1 LAALRKKVCILGA
14 FAVGKT
20 SLVSRF
26 VKGIYSE
33 KYLTTVGVKVD
44 QKSIKID
51 DTDLSLAVWDLAG
64 EDEFQKVKVSYLIG
78 ANGYLLV
85 ADGTRS
91 ETIETAKQLY
101 QRASDAIGD
110 VPFVLVINKTDLVS
124 AWDVDDR
131 TIDELTAR
139 GWRVILSSAKTGA
152 GVDDAFTFLA
162 RALVGEK

>member
-1 LAALRKKVCILGA
+1 M
-14 FAVGKT
+14 
-20 SLVSRF
+20 
-26 VKGIYSE
+26 
-33 KYLTTVGVKVD
+33 
-44 QKSIKID
+44 
-51 DTDLSLAVWDLAG
+51 
-64 EDEFQKVKVSYLIG
+64 
-78 ANGYLLV
+78 LV

-101 QRASDAIGD
+101 QRASEAIGD

-131 TIDELTAR
+131 VIDELTAR
-139 GWRVILSSAKTGA
+139 GWRVILGSAKTGA

>member
-1 LAALRKKVCILGA
+1 MPPLRKKVCLLGA

-26 VKGIYSE
+26 VKGVYSD

-44 QKSIKID
+44 QKSITIGD
-51 DTDLSLAVWDLAG
+51 IDLSLAVWDLAG

-78 ANGYLLV
+78 AHGYVLV

-101 QRASDAIGD
+101 QRANEAIGD
-110 VPFVLVINKTDLVS
+110 VPFVLVINKSDLVS

-131 TIDELTAR
+131 VIDELTAR
-139 GWRVILSSAKTGA
+139 GWRVILGSAKTGA